1 MTNIVRHY
9 IWHDGSK
16 VGKPFDGGGVHD
28 TDLEKMFAGL
38 KYAKCKGLNDKGK
51 QKNVHIEKY
60 ADSDEL
66 RVWKDPDGVLREATN
81 ITLELYFTGVNRH
94 AVYDSFVSYIS
105 YGKIHYW
112 DTERKRE
119 AFMVFIDKS
128 EPREDV
134 YKGSIPYILAEFKF
148 QNLWGECPNKEISEL

>member
-1 MTNIVRHY
+1 MNIVRHY
-9 IWHDGSK
+9 IWHDGERI
-16 VGKPFDGGGVHD
+16 GKPIDGSGNKD
-28 TDLEKMFAGL
+28 RDLEKLFPGL
-38 KYAKCKGLNDKGK
+38 KYSKCKGLNDKGK

-81 ITLELYFTGVNRH
+81 ITLELYFTGVDRH
-94 AVYDSFVSYIS
+94 TVYDSFVGYIS
-105 YGKIHYW
+105 TGKIHYW

-119 AFMVFIDKS
+119 AFMVFIDES
-128 EPREDV
+128 EPKEDV

-148 QNLWGECPNKEISEL
+148 QNLWGECPIKEISEL